1 MPCGWYG
8 FVVGIFLGAILRRGV
23 CCRGTAFAPI
33 GIAHEIACCCGC
45 DHSDDDGLLETE
57 HDEEH
62 SNGVLFSWR
71 MFLEVRTIA

>member
-1 MPCGWYG
+1 MGSAAEGQHFWNLAQYTTTGPLNWK
-8 FVVGIFLGAILRRGV
+8 
-23 CCRGTAFAPI
+23 THAPI